1 MGSHCRWKNVNE
13 ALDKDLEMEELE
25 VEAIFRSK
33 RPERVANFKT
43 FPAVVP
49 RYLLNSKLSNWPS
62 HYIPSF
68 RYKEGLVDK
77 WQ

>member
-1 MGSHCRWKNVNE
+1 
-13 ALDKDLEMEELE
+13 MEELE

-49 RYLLNSKLSNWPS
+49 RYLLNSKLSN
-62 HYIPSF
+62 
-68 RYKEGLVDK
+68 
-77 WQ
+77 